1 MNEIKGMKEAFE
13 KAKVVFL
20 TTYKDGNENSR
31 QMTNFNTDPY
41 TVMWFPTSNNTGK
54 VKDIEKNSKVLLT
67 FPSLVNGEFYEI
79 EGKAEFASEKEVASK
94 WKWWYLYWHPH
105 QRNRFWFPSGTYS
118 PDRVIINI
126 TPSLAKLVTK

>member
-20 TTYKDGNENSR
+20 TTYKDGKENSR

-41 TVMWFPTSNNTGK
+41 TVMWFSTYRNTEK
-54 VKDIEKNSKVLLT
+54 VKDIEMNSEVLVT
-67 FPSLVNGEFYEI
+67 FPSFNEGEFYEI
-79 EGKAEFASEKEVASK
+79 ACKAEFASEGEVTSK

-105 QRNRFWFPSGTYS
+105 QRHRFWFPSGTYN
-118 PDRVIINI
+118 PDRVIINVY
-126 TPSLAKLVTK
+126 PSSVRRVKG